1 MTEALQQAISVFT
14 RLHELHQD
22 LDHAAQMAAAT
33 LRAGHKLLICGNG
46 GSACE
51 AQHLAGELAG
61 RYKRDRR
68 ALAAVSLNA
77 DGAVLTCIGNDY
89 RFEDVFARQLEAIGQ
104 PGDLLVAFT
113 TSGQSPNILRALE
126 VAKRLG
132 IASLAFLGRD
142 GGAAVKI
149 ADHALVVP
157 HHDTARIQEAH
168 QFLLHCLMD
177 EIETTVAPSATTNE
191 TA

>member
-1 MTEALQQAISVFT
+1 MKDALDQALSVFISLSSLSEDLARAA
-14 RLHELHQD
+14 RL
-22 LDHAAQMAAAT
+22 ATST
-33 LRAGHKLLICGNG
+33 LRDGGKLLICGNG

-61 RYKRDRR
+61 RYKHDRR

-89 RFEDVFARQLEAIGQ
+89 RFEDVFSRQLEAIGR
-104 PGDLLVAFT
+104 PGDLLVVFT
-113 TSGQSPNILRALE
+113 TSGQSPNVLRALDT
-126 VAKRLG
+126 ANRLG
-132 IASLAFLGRD
+132 LASLAFLGRD
-142 GGAAVKI
+142 GGPAASL
-149 ADHALVVP
+149 AGHALIVP

-177 EIETTVAPSATTNE
+177 QIEKELA
-191 TA
+191 